1 MESKLF
7 NAYFA
12 GFYEGEGYVSNDK
25 SNNERI
31 RLGIDQNDPA
41 PLYHAQEKW
50 GGTVIKRVRKSPVSN
65 KICTTHTWRLSHNYA
80 LTFLHDIKP
89 YMRIPY
95 KIGQVSTALKKVAKG
110 NDRRYKCKECDMDYA
125 SPSGRR
131 RHYKKIHLN
140 LT

>member
-1 MESKLF
+1 MDDKLF

-41 PLYHAQEKW
+41 PLYKAQQKW
-50 GGTVIKRVRKSPVSN
+50 GGSIRKRVRKSSVSN
-65 KICTTHTWRLSHNYA
+65 KICTGHEWRLCHNDA
-80 LTFLHDIKP
+80 LTFLNDIKP
-89 YMRIPY
+89 YMMIPY
-95 KIGQVSTALKKVAKG
+95 KIGQVSIALEKAAKG
-110 NDRRYKCKECDMDYA
+110 NNRKYKCKECSMEYA
-125 SPSGRR
+125 SPAGRR

-140 LT
+140 LK